1 MRRLRDY
8 QDDAYANRYSK
19 LVDCVHAM
27 ELGLLGAA
35 GQPGCS
41 ATPELT
47 PRLPLTE
54 AVARNYFKVLA
65 YKDEIEV
72 LCLRARLK
80 APPPRPTSAQRSVP
94 AALVLLTD
102 LPKLGTGA
110 MARFS
115 RIEECQDTEV
125 LALNAGVAAASES
138 WALGSSAFS

>member
-27 ELGLLGAA
+27 ELGLLGVA

-47 PRLPLTE
+47 PGLPLTE

-65 YKDEIEV
+65 FKDEIEV
-72 LCLRARLK
+72 LCLRVRLK
-80 APPPRPTSAQRSVP
+80 ALRRTR
-94 AALVLLTD
+94 LN
-102 LPKLGTGA
+102 PKP
-110 MARFS
+110 
-115 RIEECQDTEV
+115 
-125 LALNAGVAAASES
+125 
-138 WALGSSAFS
+138 

>member
-65 YKDEIEV
+65 FKDEIEV
-72 LCLRARLK
+72 LCLRVRLK
-80 APPPRPTSAQRSVP
+80 A
-94 AALVLLTD
+94 LLRRT
-102 LPKLGTGA
+102 LML
-110 MARFS
+110 
-115 RIEECQDTEV
+115 
-125 LALNAGVAAASES
+125 
-138 WALGSSAFS
+138 

>member
-19 LVDCVHAM
+19 LVNSVHAM

-35 GQPGCS
+35 GQRECT

-72 LCLRARLK
+72 ACLRVRLEG
-80 APPPRPTSAQRSVP
+80 PPPRVCTALCAGCP
-94 AALVLLTD
+94 AVAHC
-102 LPKLGTGA
+102 
-110 MARFS
+110 S
-115 RIEECQDTEV
+115 RTWPN
-125 LALNAGVAAASES
+125 L
-138 WALGSSAFS
+138 